1 MIYKFPQLTIH
12 KPLDGR
18 ELIMKKNIIYYFT
31 LLVFFSYHHNS
42 IAQSQA
48 QAQNKA
54 LVLNKAT
61 QKQLKEYESFFKE
74 NHKRHI
80 NELVELIAIPT
91 MSMKPENK
99 PELKKAANLLKGML
113 DTIGMENAEV
123 HFTNELPVVTASYT
137 QNKSQPTILFYGHFD
152 VQPVAKERWKSDP
165 FSAEIRSERLYGR
178 GATDDKGPIIALIS
192 AIEGL
197 IKVDGKLPVNIKLL
211 LDGGEEMGSP
221 HLPIWLASNQ
231 EWLND
236 IDYGIN
242 VDAMMKDDN
251 QGLMWKGLRG
261 AADLEVTITSAN
273 TDLHSGI
280 YGGVAPNAA
289 LAASKVIASLW
300 NDDGSIAIK
309 GFYNGLKQY
318 SEKEREEIAAVVDPN
333 QETEDLKKFGIEQWI
348 GEKEYSF
355 YERPW
360 IRTSVDITGFK
371 AGYIQGKASIIPHTA
386 WFRMLARTGPDHDPK
401 EVLEML
407 KKHVKDSLPWGL
419 KVGFKESVMGT
430 APVFD
435 ENDLGFRIGKQV
447 LTDFF
452 GTPPIIVYIG
462 GSVPALSSVPD
473 GGGPNL
479 VSIGFQRSDENF
491 HADNE
496 YMRIDSF
503 KKGQRIYMDLL
514 HAFVDQLNE

>member
-1 MIYKFPQLTIH
+1 
-12 KPLDGR
+12 
-18 ELIMKKNIIYYFT
+18 MKKNIIYYFT
-31 LLVFFSYHHNS
+31 LLIFFSYHHNS
-42 IAQSQA
+42 IAQSQDR
-48 QAQNKA
+48 NKA

-61 QKQLKEYESFFKE
+61 QKQLKEYDRFFIE

-99 PELKKAANLLKGML
+99 PELQKAANLLKDRL
-113 DTIGMENAEV
+113 HSIGMENTEV
-123 HFTNELPVVTASYT
+123 HFTNELPIVTASYT
-137 QNKSQPTILFYGHFD
+137 RNENQPTILFYGHFD

-165 FSAEIRSERLYGR
+165 FSAEIRDERLYGR

-197 IKVDGKLPVNIKLL
+197 ITVDGKLPVNIKLL
-211 LDGGEEMGSP
+211 LDGGEEIGSP

-242 VDAMMKDDN
+242 VDAMMKGDN
-251 QGLMWKGLRG
+251 QGMMWKGLRG

-318 SEKEREEIAAVVDPN
+318 SEKERQEIAAVVDPN
-333 QETEDLKKFGIEQWI
+333 QETEDLKKFGIDQWI
-348 GEKEYSF
+348 GEKEYTF

-419 KVGFKESVMGT
+419 QVGFKESVMGT

-435 ENDLGFRIGKQV
+435 ESDLGFRIGKQV

-462 GSVPALSSVPD
+462 GTVPALSSVPD

-503 KKGQRIYMDLL
+503 KKGQRIYVNLL
-514 HAFVDQLNE
+514 HAFVNQLSE

>member
-1 MIYKFPQLTIH
+1 M
-12 KPLDGR
+12 
-18 ELIMKKNIIYYFT
+18 MKKKRIFYFM
-31 LLVFFSYHHNS
+31 LLVLFSYQHAA
-42 IAQSQA
+42 IAQSKVG
-48 QAQNKA
+48 NTS
-54 LVLNKAT
+54 LVLHKAT
-61 QKQLKEYESFFKE
+61 HKQLKEYDRFFEE

-80 NELVELIAIPT
+80 NELVELIALPT

-99 PELKKAANLLKGML
+99 PELKKAADLLKDML
-113 DTIGMENAEV
+113 YTIGMENTAV
-123 HFTNELPVVTASYT
+123 FFTNELPVVTATYT
-137 QNKSQPTILFYGHFD
+137 PNKRQPTILFYGHFD
-152 VQPVAKERWKSDP
+152 VQPVNKERWKSDP
-165 FSAEIRSERLYGR
+165 FSAEIRDERLYGR
-178 GATDDKGPIIALIS
+178 GATDDKGPIIALLS
-192 AIEGL
+192 AIEGM
-197 IKVDGKLPVNIKLL
+197 IKVDGKLPVNIKIL

-231 EWLND
+231 EWLSD
-236 IDYGIN
+236 IDFGIN

-251 QGLMWKGLRG
+251 QGMMWKGLRG

-300 NDDGSIAIK
+300 NTDGSIAIK
-309 GFYNGLKQY
+309 GFYDGLKQY
-318 SEKEREEIAAVVDPN
+318 SEKERKEIAAVVDQD
-333 QETEDLKKFGIEQWI
+333 QEAKDLKKFGIHQWI
-348 GEKEYSF
+348 GEREYSF

-360 IRTSVDITGFK
+360 IRSSVDITGFK
-371 AGYIQGKASIIPHTA
+371 AGYIEGKASIIPHTA

-419 KVGFKESVMGT
+419 KVDFKESVMGT

-452 GTPPIIVYIG
+452 GTPPSIVYIG
-462 GSVPALSSVPD
+462 GTVPALSSIPD

-479 VSIGFQRSDENF
+479 ISVGFQRSDENF

-496 YMRIDSF
+496 YMRIESF
-503 KKGQRIYMDLL
+503 KKGQRIYVNLL
-514 HAFVDQLNE
+514 HAFVNQWNK

>member
-1 MIYKFPQLTIH
+1 M
-12 KPLDGR
+12 
-18 ELIMKKNIIYYFT
+18 MKKNVIYYFT
-31 LLVFFSYHHNS
+31 LLVFFSYHHDS
-42 IAQSQA
+42 IAQSQVR
-48 QAQNKA
+48 NNS

-61 QKQLKEYESFFKE
+61 QKQLKEYDSFFVE

-80 NELVELIAIPT
+80 NDLVELIAIPT
-91 MSMKPENK
+91 MSMKPENR
-99 PELKKAANLLKGML
+99 PELKKAADLLKDML
-113 DTIGMENAEV
+113 HTIGMDNTEV
-123 HFTNELPVVTASYT
+123 FFSNELPVVTASYT
-137 QNKSQPTILFYGHFD
+137 RNKRQPTILFYGHFD
-152 VQPVAKERWKSDP
+152 VQPVNEERWKSDP
-165 FSAEIRSERLYGR
+165 FSAEIRDERLYGR

-231 EWLND
+231 EWLSD
-236 IDYGIN
+236 IDFGVS
-242 VDAMMKDDN
+242 VDAMMNNDN
-251 QGLMWKGLRG
+251 QGMMWKGLRG

-300 NDDGSIAIK
+300 NKDGSIAIK
-309 GFYNGLKQY
+309 GFYDGLRQY
-318 SEKEREEIAAVVDPN
+318 SEKERKEIAAVVD
-333 QETEDLKKFGIEQWI
+333 QDQQAKDLKKFGIDQWI
-348 GEKEYSF
+348 GEREYSF

-371 AGYIQGKASIIPHTA
+371 AGYVQGKASIIPHTA

-407 KKHVKDSLPWGL
+407 KKHIKDSLPWGL
-419 KVGFKESVMGT
+419 KVDFKESVMGT

-435 ENDLGFRIGKQV
+435 ESDLGFRIGKQV

-452 GTPPIIVYIG
+452 GTPPIILYIG
-462 GSVPALSSVPD
+462 GTVPALSSIPD

-479 VSIGFQRSDENF
+479 VSVGFQRSDENF

-496 YMRIDSF
+496 YMRIESF
-503 KKGQRIYMDLL
+503 KKGQRIYVNLL
-514 HAFVDQLNE
+514 HAFVNQLNE